1 MCRFIGHYLKSFQS
15 EDENTYKIQI
25 MQNYLNILFYE
36 ACNIF
41 LNREEKK
48 AGSKNR
54 YLTNRFFADVES
66 NFKTN
71 RKISFYA
78 QKLGITPK
86 YLSFLV
92 AKETGRTA
100 TRWIEE
106 YTLLE
111 AKKMLR
117 SGKMTIYQIA
127 YELSFS
133 TPSHFGTFFRK
144 HTGKTPKEFIKSTEI
159 TSRNEAFPQE

>member
-1 MCRFIGHYLKSFQS
+1 M
-15 EDENTYKIQI
+15 
-25 MQNYLNILFYE
+25 
-36 ACNIF
+36 
-41 LNREEKK
+41 
-48 AGSKNR
+48 
-54 YLTNRFFADVES
+54 
-66 NFKTN
+66 
-71 RKISFYA
+71 
-78 QKLGITPK
+78 
-86 YLSFLV
+86 
-92 AKETGRTA
+92 TA
-100 TRWIEE
+100 EE
-106 YTLLE
+106 YYRLGNKFRKEGNWQEALNNYIEAIELDPDSPAVE